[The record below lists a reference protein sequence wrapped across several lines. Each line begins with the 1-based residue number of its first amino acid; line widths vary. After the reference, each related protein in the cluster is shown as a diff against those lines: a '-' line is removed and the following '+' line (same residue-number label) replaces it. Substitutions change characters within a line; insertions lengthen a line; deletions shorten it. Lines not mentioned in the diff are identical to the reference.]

1 MSIGAMF
8 QIFIEL
14 GKCKRSNA
22 GLRAHTNETVG
33 IGRKGRREQGRRN
46 VSLRNENWKTE
57 KSNVLLKIH

>member
-1 MSIGAMF
+1 MF

-14 GKCKRSNA
+14 GKCKRTNA
-22 GLRAHTNETVG
+22 GLHAHTNETVG

-57 KSNVLLKIH
+57 KSNVLLKMH